1 MRQTFVRRG
10 HDAKSI
16 EVAKS
21 RDSGA
26 VDGCEKAFAAR
37 QTGSIQSSAALVE
50 PGVSQQAFKH
60 ATGIRV
66 AGVMAARV
74 TPISKIPIDGTGFG
88 D

>member
-1 MRQTFVRRG
+1 M
-10 HDAKSI
+10 DA
-16 EVAKS
+16 
-21 RDSGA
+21 R
-26 VDGCEKAFAAR
+26 KAFAAR
-37 QTGSIQSSAALVE
+37 RTGSIQSSAALVE

-60 ATGIRV
+60 VTGIRV